1 MESKG
6 CTYCYGYIN
15 GKNGRGLLGRFY
27 HNARLP
33 KEHSLPGFPAD
44 DPSQPNTYMLYETDV
59 EHFCFHCGQPLTQE
73 AIEQTEKLIK
83 AESNNLVLKI
93 SAESLGDTTRQ
104 MIAKIIE
111 AKLPKPE
118 GLTIDEAISKITE
131 ISEKSGWR
139 EKNPNLMADLFKL
152 PNYLDAIY
160 GYLSDEAKIDYYH
173 KHCTIPFEERG
184 QCATLGKKCD
194 ECEYQDSA
202 GIPTELAHIVLC
214 IMEIC
219 GEYDIDLS
227 KIIEDRLR
235 WFSAH
240 KIERLGSYDVVD

>member
-1 MESKG
+1 MEFNG
-6 CTYCYGYIN
+6 CPSCSNYED
-15 GKNGRGLLGRFY
+15 GKNNQGLLGRFY
-27 HNARLP
+27 HNPYLP
-33 KEHSLPGFPAD
+33 KDFSLPGLSTD
-44 DPSQPNTYMLYETDV
+44 DPSQPNTYLIYESDV
-59 EHFCFHCGQPLTQE
+59 EEFCFRCGRPLTPGAKEKIQ
-73 AIEQTEKLIK
+73 KLIE
-83 AESNNLVLKI
+83 AESNSLVLNI

-118 GLTIDEAISKITE
+118 GLTIDEAVSKITE
-131 ISEKSGWR
+131 ISERSEWR
-139 EKNPNLMADLFKL
+139 KKKPNLVADLSKL
-152 PNYLDAIY
+152 LNYLDAIY
-160 GYLSDEAKIDYYH
+160 GYLSDEAHIDDYRT
-173 KHCTIPFEERG
+173 HCVLPFEERG
-184 QCATLGKKCD
+184 YCAEIGRKCD
-194 ECEYQDSA
+194 ECQYRDST
-202 GIPTELAHIVLC
+202 GIPTEFAHIVLC